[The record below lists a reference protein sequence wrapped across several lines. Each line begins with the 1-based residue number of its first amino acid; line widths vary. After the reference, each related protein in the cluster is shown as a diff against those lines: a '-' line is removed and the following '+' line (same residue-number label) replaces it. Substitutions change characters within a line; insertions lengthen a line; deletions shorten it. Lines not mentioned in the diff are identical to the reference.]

1 MYVLMFKLKIKII
14 LYFLGID
21 DIIKKLEKV

>member
-1 MYVLMFKLKIKII
+1 MNVFMFKLKIKII
-14 LYFLGID
+14 LFILGID